1 MPRRLDEVDKR
12 ILYHLVKDARN
23 TSAPQI
29 AEEVNVSAGTI
40 RNRIH
45 QLEEEG
51 ILEGYHAKIDYE
63 RVDDRLTNL
72 FVCTVPVA
80 ERDRIAQQVLDVP
93 GVVQVR
99 ELMTGQGN
107 LHVKAVGEDMGD
119 LSRIARKL
127 TNLGLTIQDEH
138 LLQREHERPYH
149 AFGPDEQGDRTG
161 ITDFISLTGG
171 AEVVELT
178 VHQDAPIAGR
188 TLKEANADGV
198 LDPNVLVIG
207 VERGDET
214 LTPKGDTTVEV
225 DDLVTVFSRRG
236 IREDTLAAFGAG

>member
-1 MPRRLDEVDKR
+1 MARRLDEVDKR
-12 ILYHLVKDARN
+12 ILYHLVRDARN

-45 QLEEEG
+45 QLEDEG
-51 ILEGYHAKIDYE
+51 ILEGYHARIDYE
-63 RVDDRLTNL
+63 RVEGRLTNL
-72 FVCTVPVA
+72 YVCTVPVA
-80 ERDRIAQQVLDVP
+80 ERERLAQQVLDVP

-107 LHVKAVGEDMGD
+107 LHIEAVGEDMGD

-127 TNLGLTIQDEH
+127 TNLGVEIRDEH
-138 LLQREHERPYH
+138 LLHREHHRPYH
-149 AFGPDEQGDRTG
+149 AFGPEDDGDRGG

-178 VHQDAPIAGR
+178 VREGAPIAEQ
-188 TLKEANADGV
+188 TLKEANAAGL

-207 VERGDET
+207 IERGEET
-214 LTPKGDTTVEV
+214 LTPRGDTRVRA

-236 IREDTLAAFGAG
+236 ISEATLEAFGAS

>member
-29 AEEVNVSAGTI
+29 AEEVNVSPGTI

-45 QLEEEG
+45 QLEDDG
-51 ILEGYHAKIDYE
+51 ILEGYHARIDYE
-63 RVDDRLTNL
+63 RIEGRLTNL

-80 ERDRIAQQVLDVP
+80 ERERLAQQILDVP
-93 GVVQVR
+93 GVVHAR
-99 ELMTGQGN
+99 ELMTGVGN
-107 LHVKAVGEDMGD
+107 LHVKALGEDMGD

-127 TNLGLTIQDEH
+127 TNLGLEIQEEH
-138 LLQREHERPYH
+138 LLQREHHRPYH
-149 AFGPDEQGDRTG
+149 AFGPDEQGDHTG
-161 ITDFISLTGG
+161 ITDVFSLTGG

-178 VHQDAPIAGR
+178 VDEEAPIAGR
-188 TLKEANADGV
+188 TLKEANAAGL
-198 LDPNVLVIG
+198 LDSNVLVIG
-207 VERGDET
+207 IERGDET
-214 LTPKGDTTVEV
+214 LTPRGDTAVRV

-236 IREDTLAAFGAG
+236 ISEETLRAFGAA

>member
-1 MPRRLDEVDKR
+1 MPNRLDEVDKR
-12 ILYHLVKDARN
+12 ILYHLVQDARN

-29 AEEVNVSAGTI
+29 ADEVNVSPATI

-45 QLEEEG
+45 QLEDEG
-51 ILEGYHAKIDYE
+51 ILEGYHAQIDYE
-63 RVDDRLTNL
+63 RVEGRLTNL

-80 ERDRIAQQVLDVP
+80 ERDRLAQQVLDVP
-93 GVVQVR
+93 GVVHVR

-119 LSRIARKL
+119 LSRISRKL
-127 TNLGLTIQDEH
+127 TNLGLEIRDEH
-138 LLQREHERPYH
+138 LLQREHHRPYH
-149 AFGPDEQGDRTG
+149 AFGPDRQADHSG

-178 VHQDAPIAGR
+178 VHRGAPIAGR
-188 TLKEANADGV
+188 TLKEANAEGL
-198 LDPNVLVIG
+198 LDPRVLVISI
-207 VERGDET
+207 ERGEET
-214 LTPKGDTTVEV
+214 LTPRGDTSVKA

-236 IREDTLAAFGAG
+236 IDQGTLSAFRS